1 MAQGEPSGRTRREAG
16 LLHQLHP
23 SRPGLG
29 GVDRLQLEAERYTT
43 VLQAWDFRPG
53 ENFVV
58 RMRNA
63 LQQADRT
70 IAVLSQ
76 AYLASRYG
84 TDEWTGAFLR
94 DNSDQD
100 RLLPVRVEACEL
112 PRLLATRIYIDLAG
126 MNRQTARARLL
137 EGVRQ
142 GRLRLGWTTSRGAAG
157 LAGTTTSRWSRS
169 RTAF

>member
-1 MAQGEPSGRTRREAG
+1 MDEPGERRDFFISYTQA
-16 LLHQLHP
+16 
-23 SRPGLG
+23 
-29 GVDRLQLEAERYTT
+29 DRAWAEWIAWQLEAERYTT

>member
-29 GVDRLQLEAERYTT
+29 GVDRLAVGGRALHHGPASLGLPPR
-43 VLQAWDFRPG
+43 